1 MLGPR
6 CPSTEAMLTMRP
18 PLPAAIMSRPA
29 RRAQRNWP
37 VRLTEMTL
45 FQSCRENSLAGRM
58 TLMPALFTR
67 MSTGPNVARTLSNA
81 RSTASSSAMSAAMRS
96 SPLPGCRPSASTAR
110 SRTATLAPA
119 PDRAPASAP
128 PSWRVLVTAG
138 AVIPHQNVPLDGAH
152 DDLHQDAHQADG
164 DHAHENHVRE
174 QKVPS

>member
-1 MLGPR
+1 
-6 CPSTEAMLTMRP
+6 
-18 PLPAAIMSRPA
+18 
-29 RRAQRNWP
+29 
-37 VRLTEMTL
+37 MTL
-45 FQSCRENSLAGRM
+45 FQSCTENSLAGRM

-119 PDRAPASAP
+119 PDRASAIARPIPRWPPVTTAARPASAP
-128 PSWRVLVTAG
+128 PSSRALVTAG

-174 QKVPS
+174 QKVPSVHDHEAQP